1 MLADGRVG
9 PAEGAFTNCTSMLA
23 CFALGGG
30 ERGGGGGGALLRQ
43 LKLVR
48 TPGPGSLTVL
58 GVGPPTPWKLA
69 CTTTNGWF
77 QQGNALADRMR

>member
-1 MLADGRVG
+1 MSLPALSDGRVG

-23 CFALGGG
+23 CFAL
-30 ERGGGGGGALLRQ
+30 GGGALLRQ

-58 GVGPPTPWKLA
+58 GVGPSTPWKLA

-77 QQGNALADRMR
+77 QKGNALADRMR